1 MFDSPL
7 CDREFT
13 QFPLFSNWGQ
23 LDWIKVPILVAVVL
37 LAFLGF
43 RWITQQSKWKRQF
56 RKPIGIVLLTG
67 FTATLLLLLA
77 VADKGLVLFLPTD
90 PGTTAE
96 AIVVLGRGTE
106 LGRLRIDTV
115 AELWQ
120 AKRAPLVFVSGTGD
134 TPRMLPLL
142 EKEGIP
148 KQALDG
154 EACSLTTPENALFS
168 AAILQAQGIQRILLV
183 TDGPHMWR
191 SLLDFRDQGF
201 TTVIPRTSP
210 LPSDMAFMDKTF
222 LTFREYLFLV
232 SSSVK
237 RLFHSQDSS
246 EANSPELTNLLQLA
260 EQYGKRQQF
269 P

>member
-1 MFDSPL
+1 MFYSPL

-23 LDWIKVPILVAVVL
+23 FDWIKVPILVAIVL
-37 LAFLGF
+37 LAFFGF
-43 RWITQQSKWKRQF
+43 RWITQHSKWKRQF
-56 RKPIGIVLLTG
+56 SKPTGILLLTG

-77 VADKGLVLFLPTD
+77 VADKGLVLFLPAD
-90 PGTTAE
+90 PGTAAE

-106 LGRLRIDTV
+106 LGKLRIDTV
-115 AELWQ
+115 TELWQ

-142 EKEGIP
+142 EKKGIP

-154 EACSLTTPENALFS
+154 EACSLTTSENALFS
-168 AAILQAQGIQRILLV
+168 AAILQSQGIQRILLV

-191 SLLDFRDQGF
+191 SLLNFRDQGF
-201 TTVIPRTSP
+201 TVIPHTSP
-210 LPSDMAFMDKTF
+210 LPNNMAFMDKTF

-246 EANSPELTNLLQLA
+246 ASNSPELTNLVQLA
-260 EQYGKRQQF
+260 EQYGKRQGF